1 MMIDVMMIDDSSELT
16 GDQYSSWDKP
26 SSQDEW
32 TDNNDEQT
40 REREERKESGE
51 RGDLESTSWVAELPW
66 AYYQGWVG
74 TRGRPWACSH
84 GRPSLLPWGNQ
95 HHPLLQLH

>member
-32 TDNNDEQT
+32 TDNYDEQT

-51 RGDLESTSWVAELPW
+51 RSDLESTS
-66 AYYQGWVG
+66 
-74 TRGRPWACSH
+74 
-84 GRPSLLPWGNQ
+84 
-95 HHPLLQLH
+95 